1 MRVPYRPDA
10 LNYPPENDAASGE
23 WTRRRRRLPLA
34 RWPTGPDVV
43 WRRIFRMIY
52 VFV

>member
-23 WTRRRRRLPLA
+23 WTRRRRRLADRALPDGA
-34 RWPTGPDVV
+34 RW
-43 WRRIFRMIY
+43 WQRIFRMIY